1 MTYLSIMKTTAEIGR
16 LLALRRKKLAIKQKD
31 LAASAGIP
39 GASLSRLENGHLPEF
54 GVRKLVSLL
63 TVLGLELDVR
73 PAGAAGNLDELR
85 KELGGS

>member
-1 MTYLSIMKTTAEIGR
+1 MKTTAEIGQV
-16 LLALRRKKLAIKQKD
+16 LALRRKKLGIKQKD

-39 GASLSRLENGHLPEF
+39 GASLSRLENGRLPEF
-54 GVRKLVSLL
+54 GVRKLASLL
-63 TVLGLELDVR
+63 TVLELELDVR

>member
-1 MTYLSIMKTTAEIGR
+1 MKTTAEIGR
-16 LLALRRKKLAIKQKD
+16 LLAQRRKKLAIKQKD

-39 GASLSRLENGHLPEF
+39 VASLSRLENGRLPEF
-54 GVRKLVSLL
+54 GVRKLISLL

-73 PAGAAGNLDELR
+73 PANAAGNLDELR